1 MFKDL
6 LNIVIYGTYTIVVGC
21 GKVGAALTAQ
31 LSREGH
37 DIAVIDVNSTVLTD
51 ITNNYDVMGLIGNG
65 ASHAV
70 QLEAGIEKADLLVAV
85 TDSDELN
92 LLCCLIAKKAGGC
105 NTIARVR
112 NPVYTG
118 EIDFIKEE
126 LGLSLTVNPEY
137 AAATEAARVL
147 RFPSA
152 VQIETFARGK
162 VEIVKVKIPEN
173 SVLDGCPLAQIH
185 KRTGTDVLICT
196 VERGE
201 HVEIP
206 NGSFVLKAGD
216 TISIVASKENTRD
229 FVSRIGLKSR
239 RVRDCMIIGGGKIA
253 FYLAQ
258 QLLDSGIR
266 VKIIEKSRE
275 RCEEL
280 SDLLPKAVI
289 INADGSNQSILMEE
303 GIKDYEAFVTLTGM
317 DEENLFLSLFA
328 QNASKAKVITKVDR
342 LAFDEIIKRL
352 DLGTLLH
359 PKNITADNIV
369 RYVRA
374 LQNSIGSNME
384 SLYKIIEDKVEAM
397 EFVIGSDSPV
407 VGIPLSE
414 LKVKPNVLIA
424 CISRGGRIIIPNG
437 NTSIHVGDSVV
448 VVSGHLGFGDI
459 GDILR

>member
-1 MFKDL
+1 
-6 LNIVIYGTYTIVVGC
+6 
-21 GKVGAALTAQ
+21 
-31 LSREGH
+31 
-37 DIAVIDVNSTVLTD
+37 
-51 ITNNYDVMGLIGNG
+51 
-65 ASHAV
+65 
-70 QLEAGIEKADLLVAV
+70 
-85 TDSDELN
+85 
-92 LLCCLIAKKAGGC
+92 
-105 NTIARVR
+105 
-112 NPVYTG
+112 
-118 EIDFIKEE
+118 
-126 LGLSLTVNPEY
+126 
-137 AAATEAARVL
+137 
-147 RFPSA
+147 
-152 VQIETFARGK
+152 
-162 VEIVKVKIPEN
+162 
-173 SVLDGCPLAQIH
+173 
-185 KRTGTDVLICT
+185 
-196 VERGE
+196 
-201 HVEIP
+201 
-206 NGSFVLKAGD
+206 
-216 TISIVASKENTRD
+216 
-229 FVSRIGLKSR
+229 
-239 RVRDCMIIGGGKIA
+239 
-253 FYLAQ
+253 
-258 QLLDSGIR
+258 
-266 VKIIEKSRE
+266 
-275 RCEEL
+275 
-280 SDLLPKAVI
+280 
-289 INADGSNQSILMEE
+289 MEE

>member
-1 MFKDL
+1 M
-6 LNIVIYGTYTIVVGC
+6 
-21 GKVGAALTAQ
+21 
-31 LSREGH
+31 
-37 DIAVIDVNSTVLTD
+37 
-51 ITNNYDVMGLIGNG
+51 
-65 ASHAV
+65 
-70 QLEAGIEKADLLVAV
+70 EAGVAGADLLVAA

-105 NTIARVR
+105 NTVARVR

-126 LGLSLTVNPEY
+126 LGLSLTVNPEF

-152 VQIETFARGK
+152 VQIETFAKGK
-162 VEIVKVKIPEN
+162 VEIIKVRIPEK
-173 SVLDGCPLAQIH
+173 SVLDGCPLSQIH

-201 HVEIP
+201 GGKHVEIP
-206 NGSFVLKAGD
+206 NGSFVLAAGD
-216 TISIVASKENTRD
+216 VISIVASKQNTRD
-229 FVSRIGLKSR
+229 FVNRIGLKSR

-266 VKIIEKSRE
+266 VKIIEKNRE

-280 SDLLPKAVI
+280 SDLLPKATI
-289 INADGSNQSILMEE
+289 IHADGANQDILMEE
-303 GIKDYEAFVTLTGM
+303 GIRECESFVTLTGM
-317 DEENLFLSLFA
+317 DEENLFLSMFA
-328 QNASKAKVITKVDR
+328 QNASNAKVITKVDR
-342 LAFDEIIKRL
+342 MDFDEIIKRL

-359 PKNITADNIV
+359 PKNITADNIL

-374 LQNSIGSNME
+374 LSNSIGSNVE
-384 SLYKIIEDKVEAM
+384 SLYKIIDDKVEAL
-397 EFVIGSDSPV
+397 EFLIQKDSPV

-414 LKVKPNVLIA
+414 LKVKPNVLVA

-448 VVSGHLGFGDI
+448 VVTSHLGFGDI
-459 GDILR
+459 EDILR

>member
-1 MFKDL
+1 MK
-6 LNIVIYGTYTIVVGC
+6 IIVVGC

-31 LSREGH
+31 LSQEGN
-37 DIAVIDVNSTVLTD
+37 DVSVIDIDSRVVTD
-51 ITNNYDVMGLIGNG
+51 ISNNYDVMGLVGNG
-65 ASHAV
+65 ASHEIQV
-70 QLEAGIEKADLLVAV
+70 EAGIENADLLVAA

-105 NTIARVR
+105 NTVARVR
-112 NPVYTG
+112 NPVYNS
-118 EIDFIKEE
+118 EIGFIKEE

-152 VQIETFARGK
+152 VQIETFAKGK
-162 VEIVKVKIPEN
+162 VEIVKVRIPDD

-185 KRTGTDVLICT
+185 RRTGTDVLICT

-201 HVEIP
+201 QVEIP

-216 TISIVASKENTRD
+216 VISIVASRQNTRD

-258 QLLDSGIR
+258 QLLETGIR
-266 VKIIEKSRE
+266 VKIIEKDRD

-280 SDLLPKAVI
+280 CDQLPKAVI
-289 INADGSNQSILMEE
+289 IHADAANQDILMEE
-303 GIKDYEAFVTLTGM
+303 GIKECESFVTLTGL
-317 DEENLFLSLFA
+317 DEENLFLSMFA
-328 QNASKAKVITKVDR
+328 QNVSNAKVITKVDR
-342 LAFDEIIKRL
+342 MDFDEIIKRL

-359 PKNITADNIV
+359 PKNITADIIL

-374 LQNSIGSNME
+374 LKNSIGSNVE
-384 SLYKIIEDKVEAM
+384 SLYKIIENKVEAL
-397 EFVIGSDSPV
+397 EFEIKSDSPI

-424 CISRGGRIIIPNG
+424 CISRAGRIIIPNG
-437 NTSIHVGDSVV
+437 SSSIHVGDSVV
-448 VVSGHLGFGDI
+448 IVTSHLGFGDI

>member
-1 MFKDL
+1 MK
-6 LNIVIYGTYTIVVGC
+6 IIVVGC

-31 LSREGH
+31 LAREHH
-37 DIAVIDVNSTVLTD
+37 DISVIDVDSRVLMD
-51 ITNNYDVMGLIGNG
+51 ISNNYDVMGVIGNG
-65 ASHAV
+65 ASRAV
-70 QLEAGIEKADLLVAV
+70 QMEAGVAGADLLVAA

-105 NTIARVR
+105 NTVARVR

-126 LGLSLTVNPEY
+126 LGLSLTVNPEF

-152 VQIETFARGK
+152 VQIETFAKGK
-162 VEIVKVKIPEN
+162 VEIIKVRIPEK
-173 SVLDGCPLAQIH
+173 SVLDGCPLSQIH

-201 HVEIP
+201 GGKHVEIP
-206 NGSFVLKAGD
+206 NGSFVLAAGD
-216 TISIVASKENTRD
+216 VISIVASKQNTRD
-229 FVSRIGLKSR
+229 FVNRIGLKSR

-266 VKIIEKSRE
+266 VKIIEKNRE

-280 SDLLPKAVI
+280 SDLLPKATI
-289 INADGSNQSILMEE
+289 IHADGANQDILMEE
-303 GIKDYEAFVTLTGM
+303 GIRECESFVTLTGM
-317 DEENLFLSLFA
+317 DEENLFLSMFA
-328 QNASKAKVITKVDR
+328 QNASNAKVITKVDR
-342 LAFDEIIKRL
+342 MDFDEIIKRL

-359 PKNITADNIV
+359 PKNITADNIL

-374 LQNSIGSNME
+374 LSNSIGSNVE
-384 SLYKIIEDKVEAM
+384 SLYKIIDDKVEAL
-397 EFVIGSDSPV
+397 EFLIQKDSPV

-414 LKVKPNVLIA
+414 LKVKPNVLVA

-448 VVSGHLGFGDI
+448 VVTSQLGFGDI
-459 GDILR
+459 EDILR

>member
-1 MFKDL
+1 MK
-6 LNIVIYGTYTIVVGC
+6 IIVVGC

-31 LSREGH
+31 LAREHH
-37 DIAVIDVNSTVLTD
+37 DISVIDVDSRVLMD
-51 ITNNYDVMGLIGNG
+51 ISNNYDVMGVIGNG
-65 ASHAV
+65 ASRAV
-70 QLEAGIEKADLLVAV
+70 QMEAGVAGADLLVAA

-105 NTIARVR
+105 NTVARVR

-126 LGLSLTVNPEY
+126 LGLSLTVNPEF

-152 VQIETFARGK
+152 VQIETFAKGK
-162 VEIVKVKIPEN
+162 VEIIKVRIPEK
-173 SVLDGCPLAQIH
+173 SVLDGCPLSQIH

-201 HVEIP
+201 GGKHVEIP
-206 NGSFVLKAGD
+206 NGSFVLAAGD
-216 TISIVASKENTRD
+216 VISIVASKQNTRD
-229 FVSRIGLKSR
+229 FVNRIGLKSR

-266 VKIIEKSRE
+266 VKIIEKNRE

-280 SDLLPKAVI
+280 SDLLPKATI
-289 INADGSNQSILMEE
+289 IHADGANQDILMEE
-303 GIKDYEAFVTLTGM
+303 GIRECESFVTLTGM
-317 DEENLFLSLFA
+317 DEENLFLSMFA
-328 QNASKAKVITKVDR
+328 QNASNAKVITKVDR
-342 LAFDEIIKRL
+342 MDFDEIIKRL

-359 PKNITADNIV
+359 PKNITADNIL

-374 LQNSIGSNME
+374 LSNSIGSNVE
-384 SLYKIIEDKVEAM
+384 SLYKIIDDKVEAL
-397 EFVIGSDSPV
+397 EFLIQKDSPV

-414 LKVKPNVLIA
+414 LKVKPNVLVA

-448 VVSGHLGFGDI
+448 VVTSHLGFGDI
-459 GDILR
+459 EDILR

>member
-1 MFKDL
+1 MK
-6 LNIVIYGTYTIVVGC
+6 IIVVGC

>member
-1 MFKDL
+1 MK
-6 LNIVIYGTYTIVVGC
+6 IIVVGC
-21 GKVGAALTAQ
+21 GKVGAAVTAQ

-37 DIAVIDVNSTVLTD
+37 DIAVIDVNSSVLTD
-51 ITNNYDVMGLIGNG
+51 ISNNYDVMGVIGNG

-70 QLEAGIEKADLLVAV
+70 QLEAGIEKADLLVAA
-85 TDSDELN
+85 TDSDEMN

-105 NTIARVR
+105 STIARVR
-112 NPVYTG
+112 NPVYND

-152 VQIETFARGK
+152 VQIETFAKGK
-162 VEIVKVKIPEN
+162 VEIVKVRIPEN

-185 KRTGTDVLICT
+185 KRTGTDVLICA
-196 VERGE
+196 VERGD

-206 NGSFVLKAGD
+206 NGAFILKTGD
-216 TISIVASKENTRD
+216 VISIVASKENTRD

-239 RVRDCMIIGGGKIA
+239 RVRDCMIIGGGTIA

-266 VKIIEKSRE
+266 VKIIEKNRD

-280 SDLLPKAVI
+280 SDQLPKATI
-289 INADGSNQSILMEE
+289 IHADGADQNILMEE
-303 GIKDYEAFVTLTGM
+303 GLKDSESFVTLTGL
-317 DEENLFLSLFA
+317 DEENLFLSMFA
-328 QNASKAKVITKVDR
+328 QHSSKAKVITKVDR

-374 LQNSIGSNME
+374 LQNSYGNNME
-384 SLYKIIEDKVEAM
+384 SLYKVIENKVEAL
-397 EFVIGSDSPV
+397 EFIVGRDSPV

-437 NTSIHVGDSVV
+437 TSRIMPGDSVV
-448 VVSGHLGFGDI
+448 VVTSHLGFHDI
-459 GDILR
+459 EDILR

>member
-1 MFKDL
+1 MK
-6 LNIVIYGTYTIVVGC
+6 IIVVGC

-31 LSREGH
+31 LAREGH
-37 DIAVIDVNSTVLTD
+37 DISVIDVDSRVLTD
-51 ITNNYDVMGLIGNG
+51 ISNNYDVMGVIGNG
-65 ASHAV
+65 ASRAV
-70 QLEAGIEKADLLVAV
+70 QMEAGISGADLLVAA

-112 NPVYTG
+112 NPVYNG

-126 LGLSLTVNPEY
+126 LGLSLTVNPEF

-152 VQIETFARGK
+152 VQIETFAKGK
-162 VEIVKVKIPEN
+162 VEIIKVRIPEK
-173 SVLDGCPLAQIH
+173 SVLDGCPLSQIH

-201 HVEIP
+201 GGKHVEIP
-206 NGSFVLKAGD
+206 NGSFVLAAGD
-216 TISIVASKENTRD
+216 VISIVASKQNTRD
-229 FVSRIGLKSR
+229 FVNRIGLKSR

-266 VKIIEKSRE
+266 VKIIEKDRD

-280 SDLLPKAVI
+280 SDHLPKATI
-289 INADGSNQSILMEE
+289 INADGANQNILMEE
-303 GIKDYEAFVTLTGM
+303 GIKECESFVTLTGM
-317 DEENLFLSLFA
+317 DEENLFLSMFA
-328 QNASKAKVITKVDR
+328 QNASNAKVITKVDR
-342 LAFDEIIKRL
+342 MDFDEIIKRL

-359 PKNITADNIV
+359 PKNITADNIL

-374 LQNSIGSNME
+374 LQNSIGSNVE
-384 SLYKIIEDKVEAM
+384 SLYKIIDDKVEAL
-397 EFVIGSDSPV
+397 EFLIRKDSPV

-414 LKVKPNVLIA
+414 LKVKPNVLVA
-424 CISRGGRIIIPNG
+424 CISRSGRIIIPNG

-448 VVSGHLGFGDI
+448 VVTSHLGFGDI
-459 GDILR
+459 EDILR

>member
-1 MFKDL
+1 MK
-6 LNIVIYGTYTIVVGC
+6 IIVVGC

-31 LSREGH
+31 LAREHH
-37 DIAVIDVNSTVLTD
+37 DISVIDVDSRILMD
-51 ITNNYDVMGLIGNG
+51 ISNNYDVMGVIGNG
-65 ASHAV
+65 ASRAV
-70 QLEAGIEKADLLVAV
+70 QMEAGVAGADLLVAA

-105 NTIARVR
+105 NTVARVR

-126 LGLSLTVNPEY
+126 LGLSLTVNPEF

-152 VQIETFARGK
+152 VQIETFAKGK
-162 VEIVKVKIPEN
+162 VEIIKVRIPEK
-173 SVLDGCPLAQIH
+173 SVLDGCPLSQIH

-201 HVEIP
+201 GGKHVEIP
-206 NGSFVLKAGD
+206 NGSFVLAAGD
-216 TISIVASKENTRD
+216 VISIVASKQNTRD
-229 FVSRIGLKSR
+229 FVNRIGLKSR

-266 VKIIEKSRE
+266 VKIIEKNRE

-280 SDLLPKAVI
+280 SDLLPKATI
-289 INADGSNQSILMEE
+289 IHADGANQDILMEE
-303 GIKDYEAFVTLTGM
+303 GIRECESFVTLTGM
-317 DEENLFLSLFA
+317 DEENLFLSMFA
-328 QNASKAKVITKVDR
+328 QNASNAKVITKVDR
-342 LAFDEIIKRL
+342 MDFDEIIKRL

-359 PKNITADNIV
+359 PKNITADNIL

-374 LQNSIGSNME
+374 LSNSIGSNVE
-384 SLYKIIEDKVEAM
+384 SLYKIIDDKVEAL
-397 EFVIGSDSPV
+397 EFLIQKDSPV

-414 LKVKPNVLIA
+414 LKVKPNVLVA

-448 VVSGHLGFGDI
+448 VVTSQLGFGDI
-459 GDILR
+459 EDILR

>member
-1 MFKDL
+1 MK
-6 LNIVIYGTYTIVVGC
+6 IIVVGC

-31 LSREGH
+31 LAREHH
-37 DIAVIDVNSTVLTD
+37 DISVIDVDSRVLMD
-51 ITNNYDVMGLIGNG
+51 ISNNYDVMGVIGNG
-65 ASHAV
+65 ASRAV
-70 QLEAGIEKADLLVAV
+70 QMEAGVAGADLLVAA

-105 NTIARVR
+105 NTVARVR

-126 LGLSLTVNPEY
+126 LGLSLTVNPEF

-152 VQIETFARGK
+152 VQIETFAKGK
-162 VEIVKVKIPEN
+162 VEIIKVRIPEK
-173 SVLDGCPLAQIH
+173 SVLDGCPLSQIH

-201 HVEIP
+201 GGKHVEIP
-206 NGSFVLKAGD
+206 NGSFVLAAGD
-216 TISIVASKENTRD
+216 VISIVASKQNARD
-229 FVSRIGLKSR
+229 FVNRIGLKSR

-266 VKIIEKSRE
+266 VKIIEKNRE

-280 SDLLPKAVI
+280 SDLLPKATI
-289 INADGSNQSILMEE
+289 IHADGANQDILMEE
-303 GIKDYEAFVTLTGM
+303 GIRECESFVTLTGM
-317 DEENLFLSLFA
+317 DEENLFLSMFA
-328 QNASKAKVITKVDR
+328 QNASNAKVITKVDR
-342 LAFDEIIKRL
+342 MDFDEIIKRL

-359 PKNITADNIV
+359 PKNITADNIL

-374 LQNSIGSNME
+374 LSNSIGSNVE
-384 SLYKIIEDKVEAM
+384 SLYKIIDDKVEAL
-397 EFVIGSDSPV
+397 EFLIQKDSPV

-414 LKVKPNVLIA
+414 LKVKPNVLVA

-448 VVSGHLGFGDI
+448 VVTSHLGFGDI
-459 GDILR
+459 EDILR

>member
-1 MFKDL
+1 MK
-6 LNIVIYGTYTIVVGC
+6 IIVVGC

-31 LSREGH
+31 LSQEGH
-37 DIAVIDVNSTVLTD
+37 DIAVIDVDSGVVTD
-51 ITNNYDVMGLIGNG
+51 ISNNYDVLGLVGNG

-70 QLEAGIEKADLLVAV
+70 QMEAGIESADLLIAA

-112 NPVYTG
+112 NPVYNG

-126 LGLSLTVNPEY
+126 LGLSLTVNPEM
-137 AAATEAARVL
+137 AE
-147 RFPSA
+147 
-152 VQIETFARGK
+152 IIK
-162 VEIVKVKIPEN
+162 VRIPDG

-196 VERGE
+196 VERGGQ
-201 HVEIP
+201 VDIP

-216 TISIVASKENTRD
+216 VISIVASKQNTRD

-258 QLLDSGIR
+258 QLIENGIR
-266 VKIIEKSRE
+266 VKIIEKDRD

-280 SDLLPKAVI
+280 CAALPKAVI
-289 INADGSNQSILMEE
+289 INADAANQHILMEE
-303 GIKDYEAFVTLTGM
+303 GVRECESFVTLTGM

-328 QNASKAKVITKVDR
+328 QECSKAKVITKVDR
-342 LAFDEIIKRL
+342 MDFDEIIKRL
-352 DLGTLLH
+352 DLGTLVH
-359 PKNITADNIV
+359 PKNITADNIL

-374 LQNSIGSNME
+374 LQNSIGSNVE
-384 SLYKIIEDKVEAM
+384 SLYKIIENKVEAL
-397 EFVIGSDSPV
+397 EFKIQEDSPV
-407 VGIPLSE
+407 IGIPLSQ
-414 LKVKPNVLIA
+414 LKVKPGVLIA
-424 CISRGGRIIIPNG
+424 CISCDGKIIIPNG
-437 NTSIHVGDSVV
+437 NSRIKEGDSVIV
-448 VVSGHLGFGDI
+448 VTSHLGFGDI
-459 GDILR
+459 RDILQ

>member
-1 MFKDL
+1 MK
-6 LNIVIYGTYTIVVGC
+6 IIVVGC

-31 LSREGH
+31 LAREHH
-37 DIAVIDVNSTVLTD
+37 DISVIDVDSRVLMD
-51 ITNNYDVMGLIGNG
+51 ISNNYDVMGVIGNG
-65 ASHAV
+65 ASRAV
-70 QLEAGIEKADLLVAV
+70 QMEAGVAGADLLVAA

-105 NTIARVR
+105 NTVARVR

-126 LGLSLTVNPEY
+126 LGLSLTVNPEF

-152 VQIETFARGK
+152 VQIETFAKGK
-162 VEIVKVKIPEN
+162 VEIIKVRIPEK
-173 SVLDGCPLAQIH
+173 SVLDGCPLSQIH

-201 HVEIP
+201 GGKHVEIP
-206 NGSFVLKAGD
+206 NGSFVLAAGD
-216 TISIVASKENTRD
+216 VISIVASKQNTRD
-229 FVSRIGLKSR
+229 FVNRIGLKSR

-266 VKIIEKSRE
+266 VKIIEKNRE

-280 SDLLPKAVI
+280 SDLLPKATI
-289 INADGSNQSILMEE
+289 IHADGANQDILMEE
-303 GIKDYEAFVTLTGM
+303 GIREC
-317 DEENLFLSLFA
+317 ES
-328 QNASKAKVITKVDR
+328 NASNAKVITKVDR
-342 LAFDEIIKRL
+342 MDFDEIIKRL

-359 PKNITADNIV
+359 PKNITADNIL

-374 LQNSIGSNME
+374 LSNSIGSNVE
-384 SLYKIIEDKVEAM
+384 SLYKIIDDKVEAL
-397 EFVIGSDSPV
+397 EFLIQKDSPV

-414 LKVKPNVLIA
+414 LKVKPNVLVA

-448 VVSGHLGFGDI
+448 VVTSHLGFGDI
-459 GDILR
+459 EDILR

>member
-1 MFKDL
+1 MK
-6 LNIVIYGTYTIVVGC
+6 IIVVGC

-31 LSREGH
+31 LSQEGH
-37 DIAVIDVNSTVLTD
+37 DIAVIDVDSRVVTD
-51 ITNNYDVMGLIGNG
+51 ISNNYDVLGLVGNG
-65 ASHAV
+65 ASHSV
-70 QLEAGIEKADLLVAV
+70 QMEAGIEKADLLVAA

-112 NPVYTG
+112 NPVYNS

-152 VQIETFARGK
+152 VQIETFAKGK
-162 VEIVKVKIPEN
+162 VEIIKVRIPDG

-196 VERGE
+196 VERGDQ
-201 HVEIP
+201 VEIP
-206 NGSFVLKAGD
+206 NGAFVLKAGD
-216 TISIVASKENTRD
+216 VISIVASKENTRD
-229 FVSRIGLKSR
+229 FVARIGLKSR

-258 QLLDSGIR
+258 QLIDTGIR
-266 VKIIEKSRE
+266 VKIIEKDRD

-280 SDLLPKAVI
+280 CDLLPKATI
-289 INADGSNQSILMEE
+289 IHADAANQNILMEE
-303 GIKDYEAFVTLTGM
+303 GIRECESFVTLTGM

-328 QNASKAKVITKVDR
+328 QESSKAKVITKVDR
-342 LAFDEIIKRL
+342 LDFDEIIKRL

-359 PKNITADNIV
+359 PKNITADNIL

-374 LQNSIGSNME
+374 LQNSIGSNVE
-384 SLYKIIEDKVEAM
+384 TLYKIIENKVEAL
-397 EFVIGSDSPV
+397 EFMIQTDSPV
-407 VGIPLSE
+407 VGIPLSQ
-414 LKVKPNVLIA
+414 LKVKPNVLVA
-424 CISRGGRIIIPNG
+424 CISHDGRISIPNG
-437 NTSIHVGDSVV
+437 NSIIRVGDSVIV
-448 VVSGHLGFGDI
+448 VTTHLGFRDI
-459 GDILR
+459 RDILK